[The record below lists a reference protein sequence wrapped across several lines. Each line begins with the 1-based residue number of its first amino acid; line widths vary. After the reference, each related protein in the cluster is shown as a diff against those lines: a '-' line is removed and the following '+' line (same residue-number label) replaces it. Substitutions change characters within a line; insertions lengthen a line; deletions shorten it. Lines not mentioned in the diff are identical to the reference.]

1 MRRVIS
7 LGLSSQPENT
17 TTQRKTGKD
26 GNPQFTEQ
34 EIQTASN
41 TMKRCVHILT
51 EKGTPKQQS
60 HAIPTYHTGMRKQPL
75 SYASGEAVN
84 C

>member
-17 TTQRKTGKD
+17 TTQRKMGKD
-26 GNPQFTEQ
+26 GNPQFTEK
-34 EIQTASN
+34 EIQSANN
-41 TMKRCVHILT
+41 TMKRCLRILP

-60 HAIPTYHTGMRKQPL
+60 HAISTYHTGMRKQPL
-75 SYASGEAVN
+75 LYAFGEAVN
-84 C
+84 